1 MKLYIK
7 NMVCQRCKAI
17 VKCELDK
24 SGIKHGPVELGEI
37 PISGRLTDKQHSN
50 LLNALRK
57 SGFKLLGKREI
68 SVIEKLKK
76 TIALMQEA
84 DDTKT
89 SITDF
94 IIQRVNY
101 NYTSLN
107 TLFSDITG
115 ISIEKYII
123 RQKIEHV
130 KELLSNNININEIA
144 TIMHYRSV
152 AQLSGQFKTIT
163 GLTPSHFKQLRK
175 TAYN

>member
-7 NMVCQRCKAI
+7 NMVCNRCKAI

-24 SGIKHGPVELGEI
+24 SGIKHGTVELGEI
-37 PISGRLTDKQHSN
+37 TISRRLTGKQHDK
-50 LLNALRK
+50 LLTALSK
-57 SGFKLLGKREI
+57 SGFELLDNREI
-68 SVIEKLKK
+68 NVIEKLKK
-76 TIALMQEA
+76 TIALMQNVK
-84 DDTKT
+84 DSNT
-89 SITDF
+89 SFTDF

-123 RQKIEHV
+123 RQKIEQV
-130 KELLSNNININEIA
+130 KELLGNNLNINDIA
-144 TIMHYRSV
+144 AKMHYRSV

-163 GLTPSHFKQLRK
+163 GLTPSHFRELRNSV
-175 TAYN
+175 YN